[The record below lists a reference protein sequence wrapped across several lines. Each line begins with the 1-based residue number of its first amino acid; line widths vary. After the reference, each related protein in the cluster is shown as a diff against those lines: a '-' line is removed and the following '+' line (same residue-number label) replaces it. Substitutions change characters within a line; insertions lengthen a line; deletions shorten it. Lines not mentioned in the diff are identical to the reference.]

1 MNYFK
6 LINRFPFLKLTLITG
21 ATIFISSCSMLQS
34 GLQTKIVSDETI
46 AQAPQFIE
54 DFYAI
59 DSTADASKPRISNAG
74 GDMCAAHRC
83 EADAEQKDNYSLY
96 AYEDQN
102 NNNNINIGG
111 EDYATPEEAEE
122 FEVYD
127 ELFLFNEL
135 NAGETFDPEKM
146 TDSIPVYLISPWSN
160 CYTFP
165 LAQSKINSDFGWRRS
180 RFHSG
185 IDLDLEIGDAVV
197 ASFDGIV
204 KKADYTS
211 GYGNLVVVKHF
222 NGLETYYAHLSKLMV
237 KEGDTL
243 TAGEEL
249 GLGGSTGRSTGPH
262 LHYEIR
268 YRGAAIDPKNIVN
281 FKDENIKSDLFYL
294 KKEHFRP
301 AVSKTTSTTTVA
313 GKKYYTIRK
322 GDTLGKIASRNG
334 TTVSKICKLN
344 GISSKKLLKPGQKL
358 RIK

>member
-1 MNYFK
+1 MNYRK
-6 LINRFPFLKLTLITG
+6 MINRFPLLKITLIG
-21 ATIFISSCSMLQS
+21 GLALFISSCATVQTALQKQQ
-34 GLQTKIVSDETI
+34 LPEEPI
-46 AQAPQFIE
+46 AQAPLFIE
-54 DFYAI
+54 DFYAV
-59 DSTADASKPRISNAG
+59 DSTAVALKPRLEKSNAVS
-74 GDMCAAHRC
+74 CKAHRC
-83 EADAEQKDNYSLY
+83 DADTEQKDSYSLY
-96 AYEDQN
+96 AYEDAN
-102 NNNNINIGG
+102 NNNLVNIGG
-111 EDYATPEEAEE
+111 EDYATPQEAEE

-165 LAQSKINSDFGWRRS
+165 LAQSKINSDFGWRRN

-222 NGLETYYAHLSKLMV
+222 NGLETYYAHLSKINV

-243 TAGEEL
+243 SAGQEL

-268 YRGAAIDPKNIVN
+268 YRGAAIDPKNIVD
-281 FKDENIKSDLFYL
+281 FKNENIKSDLFYL

-301 AVSKTTSTTTVA
+301 AVSKSATTATTSA
-313 GKKYYTIRK
+313 KKYYTVRK
-322 GDTLGKIASRNG
+322 GDTLSKIASRNG

-344 GISSKKLLKPGQKL
+344 GISSKKILKPGQKL
-358 RIK
+358 RVK

>member
-1 MNYFK
+1 MNYYK
-6 LINRFPFLKLTLITG
+6 LINRFPLLKITLITG
-21 ATIFISSCSMLQS
+21 ATIFVSSCATLQS
-34 GLQTKIVSDETI
+34 GLQTKIVTEETI
-46 AQAPQFIE
+46 AVQEPQFIE
-54 DFYAI
+54 DFYAV
-59 DSTADASKPRISNAG
+59 DSNALAQKPRLENANPVI
-74 GDMCAAHRC
+74 CKAHRC
-83 EADAEQKDNYSLY
+83 EADTEQKDNYSLY
-96 AYEDQN
+96 AYEDAK

-222 NGLETYYAHLSKLMV
+222 NGLETYYAHLSKINV

-243 TAGEEL
+243 SAGQEL

-268 YRGAAIDPKNIVN
+268 YRGAAIDPKNIVD
-281 FKDENIKSDLFYL
+281 FKNENIKSDLFYL

-301 AVSKTTSTTTVA
+301 TVSKSASTSVA
-313 GKKYYTIRK
+313 GKKYYTVRK
-322 GDTLGKIASRNG
+322 GDTLSKIASRNG

-344 GISSKKLLKPGQKL
+344 GISSKKVLKPGQKL